1 MTQVVSGTT
10 PGAASP
16 ASWFLLAAAA
26 APLLAQAPPPF
37 APPVVTQ
44 AFTLSGTAA
53 VLDVNRDGSD
63 DVLCPS
69 LFWGS
74 NATSFDENG
83 HALKTKITG
92 PVHSFVPGSQL
103 LPSAIAMAA
112 GDLDG
117 DSLPDLISVSN
128 AGGVHVH
135 RNLGATRL
143 DASAFAPDVLVDIL
157 LAGWPISPPFV
168 GYVFPRIRTADFDG
182 DGRMDFL
189 LAGGPLDRWGGAT
202 RPGFLGFYRQRS
214 DGGFDIHRQPLSGC
228 TIDMDVADLDRDG
241 ILDHVV
247 VVVETGALGAFT
259 HDVLHFAFVGGQ
271 LVASAPTFNLT
282 PGRCSAFALADVA
295 GDANLDYV
303 FAHTVPNGNSTYCLV
318 QWFAGNGQGGMYGA
332 ASGLV
337 ALPMNATGQN
347 DFLPAIVA
355 GDWDRDGNDDL
366 AILRGYTTMAATATS
381 TTSPGTTELLIACG
395 PGVTTAPWT
404 VTRLPGYH
412 AWSSITS
419 PQFPLLPLHAQPG
432 LLRTVDFA
440 GDGSL
445 DLLVTG
451 LRPSTPGGK
460 PVMVTMQNLTPPQ
473 VGDAGLHRLG
483 QASGGDPAWP
493 ARLGFEGGR
502 PFAGNSKFAAT
513 LLNVRAGSFAALVW
527 GDVGIENLFSTYGI
541 DVHIAPINYFMARYA
556 AGSGAGDG
564 YLRESLP
571 IPYLPAL
578 AGDAGWFQWA
588 YWEPVAGT
596 YGGTHAT
603 KVRIAP

>member
-451 LRPSTPGGK
+451 LRAATPGG
-460 PVMVTMQNLTPPQ
+460 
-473 VGDAGLHRLG
+473 
-483 QASGGDPAWP
+483 
-493 ARLGFEGGR
+493 
-502 PFAGNSKFAAT
+502 
-513 LLNVRAGSFAALVW
+513 
-527 GDVGIENLFSTYGI
+527 
-541 DVHIAPINYFMARYA
+541 
-556 AGSGAGDG
+556 
-564 YLRESLP
+564 
-571 IPYLPAL
+571 
-578 AGDAGWFQWA
+578 
-588 YWEPVAGT
+588 
-596 YGGTHAT
+596 
-603 KVRIAP
+603 